1 MQKPK
6 RKRKLYT
13 APALEKGLDV
23 LELLSSDAIGLNLS
37 SIASQLRRSV
47 GEIFRVVVV
56 LEQRGYLALVPDT
69 DRYALTGK
77 MFSVSHGHAPI
88 QQVTIAAGL
97 VMRELARAT
106 WQSCHLVV
114 YHKGRGI
121 IVAQQDSP
129 TERCLNV
136 RLGTEAPLIDTC
148 SGHVLLAYA
157 DAQER
162 KAMLAERPEHSRKRI
177 RKAMLDSVL
186 EEVLSRGYEL
196 VNSGQVHGVKDIGFP
211 IFDWTGKVIAALVI
225 PYLTHVDGSNQVSID
240 TATQY
245 LSDAAGEISEL
256 LGFRPERA
264 EHTD

>member
-1 MQKPK
+1 M
-6 RKRKLYT
+6 
-13 APALEKGLDV
+13 
-23 LELLSSDAIGLNLS
+23 ELLSYDAVGLNLS
-37 SIASQLRRSV
+37 SIASQLKRSV

-56 LEQRGYLALVPDT
+56 LEQRGYVAPVPDS

-88 QQVTIAAGL
+88 QQVTIAADPA
-97 VMRELARAT
+97 MRELARAT
-106 WQSCHLVV
+106 LQSCHLVI

-136 RLGTEAPLIDTC
+136 RLGAEAPLIDTC

-162 KAMLAERPEHSRKRI
+162 KAMLAERPERSRKRI
-177 RKAMLDSVL
+177 KKATLDILL

-196 VNSGQVHGVKDIGFP
+196 IDSGQVHGVKDIGFP
-211 IFDWTGKVIAALVI
+211 VFDWTGKVVAALVI
-225 PYLTHVDGSNQVSID
+225 PYLTYIDGSNQISLD
-240 TATQY
+240 AATQY
-245 LSDAAGEISEL
+245 LSDAAGEISDL

-264 EHTD
+264 EQTA